1 MGDARRR
8 GSLALKTPRNL
19 TPRTQ
24 RQQVSAPQRQC
35 LMAQAGQCRLSF
47 VTLGK
52 ENQWMCARHW
62 ALVPEDVRQQLQAD
76 FATATAAFQVWQQS
90 QEAAVAVVRKVIGA
104 ID

>member
-8 GSLALKTPRNL
+8 SLALSTPRNL
-19 TPRTQ
+19 ATRTP
-24 RQQVSAPQRQC
+24 RQQVGAPQRQC

-52 ENQWMCARHW
+52 DGQFMCAKHW
-62 ALVPEDVRQQLQAD
+62 ALVPEDVKQKLQAD
-76 FATATAAFQVWQQS
+76 FSTATAALQSWQQS
-90 QEAAVAVVRKVIGA
+90 QVDAIAVVRKVTGA

>member
-8 GSLALKTPRNL
+8 SLALSTPRNL
-19 TPRTQ
+19 TTRTT
-24 RQQVSAPQRQC
+24 RTPVGAPQRQC

-52 ENQWMCARHW
+52 ENQWMCAKHW
-62 ALVPEDVRQQLQAD
+62 ALIPEDVRQKLQAD
-76 FATATAAFQVWQQS
+76 FTAATTALQAWQQS
-90 QEAAVAVVRKVIGA
+90 QADAIVVVQKVTGA